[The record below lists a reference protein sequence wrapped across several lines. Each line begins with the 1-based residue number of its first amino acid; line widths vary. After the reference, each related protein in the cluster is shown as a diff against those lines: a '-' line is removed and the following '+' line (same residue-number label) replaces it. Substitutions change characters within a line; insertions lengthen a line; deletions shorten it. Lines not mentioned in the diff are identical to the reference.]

1 MDIFGEKGE
10 KLQDFCYFCSMIDKI
25 EKYFPNLTDR
35 QKKQFE
41 AMMKLYPEWN
51 EKINVISR
59 KDIENLE
66 ESHLLHSL
74 AISKLINFVPGTRV
88 LDFGTGGGLPG
99 LPLAVMFPEVQFH
112 LIDRI
117 GKKLKVAADIAGQL
131 GLTNV
136 TFQHGDSGECHDKF
150 DFVVSRAVMPQP
162 ELVKLSR
169 KNIAKEQHNA
179 LPNGVIAL
187 KGGDLGAELRDMK
200 NSETVNISNYFGEDF
215 FETKKIV
222 FTPIQL

>member
-1 MDIFGEKGE
+1 MREI
-10 KLQDFCYFCSMIDKI
+10 CYFCSMIEKI
-25 EKYFPNLTDR
+25 TKYFPDLTDR
-35 QKKQFE
+35 QREQFE
-41 AMMKLYPEWN
+41 AMARLYPEWN

-59 KDIENLE
+59 KDIDNLE
-66 ESHLLHSL
+66 ESHILHSL
-74 AISKLINFVPGTRV
+74 ALAKFIKFAPGTKV
-88 LDFGTGGGLPG
+88 MDFGTGGGLPG
-99 LPLAVMFPEVQFH
+99 LPLAVIFPEVHFH

-117 GKKLKVAADIAGQL
+117 GKKLKVAADIAEKI

-136 TFQHGDSGECHDKF
+136 TFQHGDSGECHEMF

-169 KNIAKEQHNA
+169 KNISKEQRNA

-187 KGGDLGAELRDMK
+187 KGGDLSAELKGMK
-200 NSETVNISNYFGEDF
+200 SSETVDISNYFSEPF

-222 FTPIQL
+222 YTPVR